1 MYKHILLNWVIYES
15 FLCMVPEI
23 GYIILDYSLF
33 SYSQEISTY
42 YSYYMTKHYVKYRR

>member
-1 MYKHILLNWVIYES
+1 MYKLILLNWVIYES

-23 GYIILDYSLF
+23 ENIILDYSLF
-33 SYSQEISTY
+33 SYSQEILTY